1 MAALAAKDHLGAVLG
16 LKNDIVNA
24 VFSCP
29 HCATDVTISRWQV
42 QGELPILCA
51 RCNSRYQVSGADLLD
66 LNRPLDYFP
75 ERWQDGKPTQQAV
88 GYKVMIGLDAAQ
100 KAAPLPKDSFTLV
113 MKPEL
118 APKPAPV
125 AVVLPKAAVPTVLA
139 DASAGVPA
147 PPAASASG
155 PDAPPSGG

>member
-1 MAALAAKDHLGAVLG
+1 MAALIAKNHLSEVVG

-29 HCATDVTISRWQV
+29 VCKTDLTISRWQV

-51 RCNSRYQVSGADLLD
+51 RCNSRYQIRGEELLD
-66 LNRPLDYFP
+66 QNRPMEYFP
-75 ERWQDGKPTQQAV
+75 EHWQDGKPTQQAT
-88 GYKVMIGLDAAQ
+88 GYKVMVGLDAVQ
-100 KAAPLPKDSFTLV
+100 KATPLPKDSFTLV

-125 AVVLPKAAVPTVLA
+125 
-139 DASAGVPA
+139 PA
-147 PPAASASG
+147 PAPAVAKPAAPAA
-155 PDAPPSGG
+155 APAAPTATVSDGEAPKVEP